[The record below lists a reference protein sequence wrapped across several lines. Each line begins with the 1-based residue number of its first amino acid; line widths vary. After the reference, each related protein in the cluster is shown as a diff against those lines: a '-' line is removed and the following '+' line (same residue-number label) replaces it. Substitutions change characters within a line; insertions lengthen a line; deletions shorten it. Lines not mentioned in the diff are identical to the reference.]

1 MPTLRFTA
9 TKMSEAK
16 VSHISLVERGANRIP
31 FKVVKE
37 ESDTMSKF
45 SGLDLGGLFARKAEK
60 TPEVPQVIGIITM
73 KGESLET
80 VQKAAAE
87 AGFAVDASVEME
99 DGTVVFKQEGFSDE
113 ALADGVVVRLS
124 ESVALVTK
132 GFSPYNMDIT
142 ADGVTFADQCA
153 ASGFYPAIN
162 SIMTT
167 LSDAVRSVVYN
178 AKTPA
183 EAKSGVTKL
192 FAEASAY
199 TASFVGGL
207 PVKAF
212 KMEDL
217 AVGIPLVVEK
227 AYKPGDKEGAAE
239 GAAAGEETDPLK
251 KEAAKTK
258 KDEAEGGAAAEG
270 KGAQEHTAEQE
281 EVIKAAMSAD
291 EKTFLAG
298 LSGGDKMK
306 FMKATSEERAKIM
319 ESAAKP
325 AKKDETALTEG
336 KVAVIVASKVTEAT
350 SELATKFEQLIASLG
365 SVQKSVEGF
374 AATAED
380 LKIRTEKAEKIAA
393 DSVKAVK
400 GTVVV
405 GSESG
410 DVEPMQPAQ
419 KSEMRGDIDTAFQP
433 RRAFPSKR

>member
-1 MPTLRFTA
+1 MPNLRFTA

-45 SGLDLGGLFARKAEK
+45 SGLDLGNLFARKAEK
-60 TPEVPQVIGIITM
+60 APEVPQVIGVITM
-73 KGESLET
+73 KGESLEA
-80 VQKAAAE
+80 VQKAVAE
-87 AGFAVDASVEME
+87 AGFAVDASVEMD
-99 DGTVVFKQEGFSDE
+99 DGSVVFKQEGFSDE

-227 AYKPGDKEGAAE
+227 ACKPGDKEGTAG

-251 KEAAKTK
+251 KEAAKAK
-258 KDEAEGGAAAEG
+258 KDEGGEGAEGAASGAAAEDTTQSEG
-270 KGAQEHTAEQE
+270 GAGA
-281 EVIKAAMSAD
+281 
-291 EKTFLAG
+291 
-298 LSGGDKMK
+298 
-306 FMKATSEERAKIM
+306 
-319 ESAAKP
+319 
-325 AKKDETALTEG
+325 DETAQKSSENTESALTEA
-336 KVAVIVASKVTEAT
+336 KVADIVASKVTEAT
-350 SELATKFEQLIASLG
+350 SELVSKFEQLIASLG
-365 SVQKSVEGF
+365 TVQKSVEGF
-374 AATAED
+374 EAVAAD
-380 LKIRTEKAEKIAA
+380 LKTRTEKAEQLAA

-400 GTVVV
+400 GVVVV
-405 GSESG
+405 GSEGG
-410 DVEPMQPAQ
+410 DAEPMQQTQ
-419 KSEMRGDIDTAFQP
+419 KSEMRGDIDTAFAP